1 MTVKSNMIFLS
12 SLEHDRD
19 RNTKLTFIKKQS
31 FNIKSEHSNTTYVV
45 QKALIFNSLD
55 FTYQRHPYLSYS

>member
-19 RNTKLTFIKKQS
+19 RITKLTFIKKQS
-31 FNIKSEHSNTTYVV
+31 FNIKSEHSNTSYVL
-45 QKALIFNSLD
+45 QKSFDI
-55 FTYQRHPYLSYS
+55 